1 MKRIFKILVWA
12 LLVFLIFGFVV
23 VPLALRTDFVQK
35 RLTQYAE
42 NATKDLPVSISFS
55 RIMPDVLS
63 RVTVEGLKISAK
75 DEVIFQAESVTV
87 GPLLPGVL
95 GEEISLG
102 RVIVDNPAVSLV
114 RNPDGSWN
122 AASWFPPSEDEL
134 NQEDK
139 EPFTL
144 ARFPVSISKAEIKNG
159 RIQVRVY
166 AEDGQVLMDKPFQL
180 DLKGRLKPFAA
191 VVNNLTLR
199 ETGKEN
205 ADSLVCKGVYD
216 LKDGAKTQVQIKGE
230 SQSLAQWRALAPGL
244 PDLENLKISLTAHGP
259 LDKPEFTYA
268 LQCDPEQTVEGAASL
283 DLSGPEF
290 AVKANATVNGLI
302 LDDLTPEVP
311 GQASGKI
318 KASMTG
324 MWPEADIK
332 AEVIILPSQV
342 LSYAV
347 SKGRISLD
355 YNRSGA
361 AALSLSSQVN
371 LAALNLTANGSAKGL
386 LDQDAPLSVQFA
398 AEVQNADPRKLAM
411 GAQAPSGDLNFI
423 LDGRAD
429 KEPGQ
434 GLGETVLS
442 FNAGFS
448 PSRLEQLEINSAS
461 IKGILDGRGVEVR
474 SANVQGHG
482 MDLNLSG
489 KVDYEARG
497 LVNAKAEITDL
508 AGLTSLFLEQPIPGA
523 ANLSLTARGDLAD
536 PDIQGEVTADLPDLS
551 GPSGQFLKSPVKGSA
566 KVNLKAKG
574 KWKNPTIDGR
584 AQLAL
589 PDLSGLAAPYLED
602 PLKGAAD
609 LDLFAKGPALN
620 PALHGEISMRGVKY
634 LDYAI
639 DQGDFRVKAAI
650 DPMTV
655 SIQGDVKSLNMAG
668 QDFEALELDVDL
680 DHNDLTFAL
689 NGTGGAADSINA
701 TGRLAGYQKPE
712 KKLTLSGLESVY
724 QGKRAA
730 LVKPAVLEIL
740 PDSVKTSGLELVC
753 EEQILEIKGSYGF
766 DGNLEASAN
775 LPNLN
780 LYRLS
785 EIVQLP
791 RPINGAGDAFLAVK
805 GSLEKPE
812 VRVEVNA
819 QEVSIDKDL
828 PGLSLHATGVYE
840 NSLAFV
846 SADLVPETG
855 GKLEFKSTCPMELG
869 LPLKDDFLPR
879 SGLQASIKGQGLDL
893 AFLPQWVDG
902 LDVLEGILSLEAAA
916 SGDPRAPI
924 LHGSASLAA
933 DNMVVKE
940 WQDPITDV
948 KAQLEWT
955 PELVAIKDLSARTQ
969 KEGELHGSGTVAL
982 ENFKPTNFNLA
993 LKTRNFDLSYW
1004 NMITARA
1011 DSDLKLAG
1019 LWPDIDLTGQVKVG
1033 KGEFR
1038 LDRFMAEMRRKV
1050 SVEKDVRIVG
1060 EEVEEKE
1067 SPIKPMGL
1075 DLQVSIEGPMWIRG
1089 EGAQIQA
1096 GGDLNV
1102 TKERQSDAIRT
1113 RGYLETKRGVY
1124 EFRGKNFD
1132 VEKGRVDFV
1141 GLYPPDPILEIVAAY
1156 KVAGVTIY
1164 LEIGGTPSSMIITLS
1179 ADPELDQTDIA
1190 SLLIFGKRASDLSSG
1205 ESKSLKEQGAAM
1217 LAAKALDEFKQ
1228 IVGADVPVDMLSVRS
1243 NGEGNGGQDLV
1254 VGKYLSPK
1262 LFVTYRRG
1270 ISSESANEVQLQYQL
1285 TPKISVESQISQ
1297 SESGVDLFWNY
1308 DY

>member
-1 MKRIFKILVWA
+1 MKRIFKILLWA
-12 LLVFLIFGFVV
+12 LLVFLIFGFIV
-23 VPLALRTDFVQK
+23 VPLALRTDFVQE

-63 RVTVEGLKISAK
+63 RVTVEGLKISAQN
-75 DEVIFQAESVTV
+75 EVIFRAESVTV

-95 GEEISLG
+95 GEEITLG
-102 RVIVDNPAVSLV
+102 HVIVDNPTANLV

-122 AASWFPPSEDEL
+122 AASWFPPSENTEDE
-134 NQEDK
+134 
-139 EPFTL
+139 EPFNLTQ
-144 ARFPVSISKAEIKNG
+144 FPVSISRAEIKNG
-159 RIQVRVY
+159 RIQVRVHG
-166 AEDGQVLMDKPFQL
+166 EDGAVLMDKPFQL

-199 ETGKEN
+199 EAGKDN
-205 ADSLVCKGVYD
+205 ADFLTCKGVYD
-216 LKDGAKTQVQIKGE
+216 LKDDAETQVQIKGE
-230 SQSLAQWRALAPGL
+230 SPSLAQWRALAPGL

-268 LQCDPEQTVEGAASL
+268 LKCDPEQTVEGAASL

-290 AVKANATVNGLI
+290 AMKANAAVGGLI
-302 LDDLTPEVP
+302 LDDLAPEVP

-324 MWPEADIK
+324 MWPDSDIK
-332 AEVIILPSQV
+332 AEVIIQPSQV

-355 YNRSGA
+355 YNRSGDA
-361 AALSLSSQVN
+361 DLSLSSQVN
-371 LAALNLTANGSAKGL
+371 LAELKLTANGNAKGL
-386 LDQDAPLSVQFA
+386 LDQDAPLSVQFHA
-398 AEVQNADPRKLAM
+398 DVLNADPRKLAM
-411 GAQAPSGDLNFI
+411 ETQAPSGDLNFT
-423 LDGRAD
+423 LNGQAD
-429 KEPGQ
+429 KAAGQ
-434 GLGETVLS
+434 SLGETLLT

-448 PSRLEQLEINSAS
+448 PSRLEKLEINSAS
-461 IKGILDGRGVEVR
+461 INGVLDNRGVEVR

-482 MDLNLSG
+482 MELNLSG
-489 KVDYEARG
+489 KVDYEAQG
-497 LVNAKAEITDL
+497 LAKAKAKISDL
-508 AGLTSLFLEQPIPGA
+508 AGLTSLFLKQPIPGA
-523 ANLSLTARGDLAD
+523 ANLSLTAKGDLAD
-536 PDIQGEVTADLPDLS
+536 PDLQGEVTAELPDLAGVS
-551 GPSGQFLKSPVKGSA
+551 EQFLKSAVKGSA

-584 AQLAL
+584 VQLAL

-609 LDLFAKGPALN
+609 VDLFAKGPALN
-620 PALHGEISMRGVKY
+620 PALSGEISMRGVKY
-634 LDYAI
+634 LDYAF
-639 DQGDFRVKAAI
+639 DQGNFKVKAAI
-650 DPMTV
+650 EPMAV
-655 SIQGDVKSLNMAG
+655 SVQGGVKALNLAG
-668 QDFEALELDVDL
+668 QTLDSLALDVDL
-680 DHNDLTFAL
+680 EQNDLTFTL
-689 NGTGGAADSINA
+689 NGKGGAADSINA
-701 TGRLAGYQKPE
+701 KGVLAGYRQLK
-712 KKLTLSGLESVY
+712 KKLTLSSLESVY

-730 LVKPAVLEIL
+730 LVKPAVLEIA

-753 EEQILEIKGSYGF
+753 EEQTLSVQGGYWF
-766 DGNLEASAN
+766 NGNLDASVS
-775 LPNLN
+775 LPQAD

-785 EIVQLP
+785 EILQLS
-791 RPINGAGDAFLAVK
+791 RPFNGAGDAFLAAK

-812 VRVEVNA
+812 VRFEVNA

-828 PGLSLHATGVYE
+828 PGLSLRATGVYE
-840 NSLAFV
+840 KGLASV

-855 GKLEFKSTCPMELG
+855 GKLEFNSTCPMELG

-902 LDVLEGILSLEAAA
+902 LDVLEGVLNLEAAA
-916 SGDPRAPI
+916 SGDPRSPI
-924 LHGSASLAA
+924 LHGSASMAA
-933 DNMVVKE
+933 DNMVVEE
-940 WQDPITDV
+940 WQDPITDL

-955 PELVAIKDLSARTQ
+955 PQLVSIKDLSARTQ

-982 ENFKPTNFNLA
+982 DNFKPTDFNLA
-993 LKTRNFDLSYW
+993 LQTRKFDLSYW
-1004 NMITARA
+1004 GMITARA
-1011 DSDLKLAG
+1011 DSDLKLVG
-1019 LWPDIDLTGQVKVG
+1019 MWPDIDLTGQVKVG

-1050 SVEKDVRIVG
+1050 AVEKDVRIVG

-1075 DLQVSIEGPMWIRG
+1075 NLDVSIEGPMWIRG

-1205 ESKSLKEQGAAM
+1205 ESKSLEEQGAAM